1 MTSGWLP
8 LVRYFWYVLS
18 QTLIQI
24 FNLPKAQNNGH
35 YPRASESAAWCMK
48 LILLSVSTYNFS
60 PVQKDSWLQ
69 GVLEKEEGSLPTGT
83 SSPGFPFCSLRSPKA
98 GWNGIETLPFPREAD
113 SNQTSSCVSPSF
125 SKHMVWH
132 RFWNNL
138 DRVIRKLNCS
148 EKGKWKIHLS
158 LPERVY
164 AETSFHC
171 AAGTLSA
178 RAAAQAPGPVQ
189 AGSQLGAETR
199 SSPQN
204 LLLWVFSDD
213 VSPCWNPLE
222 GPVNPIHTL
231 LL

>member
-1 MTSGWLP
+1 M
-8 LVRYFWYVLS
+8 R
-18 QTLIQI
+18 I

-35 YPRASESAAWCMK
+35 YPPASESAARCTK

-98 GWNGIETLPFPREAD
+98 GWNGTETLPFPREAD

-125 SKHMVWH
+125 SKQMVWH
-132 RFWNNL
+132 SFWNNL
-138 DRVIRKLNCS
+138 DHAIRKLNCS
-148 EKGKWKIHLS
+148 EKGKWKIHLC

-171 AAGTLSA
+171 AAGALYLQLLKVLALCKPGLSSG
-178 RAAAQAPGPVQ
+178 AA
-189 AGSQLGAETR
+189 TR
-199 SSPQN
+199 SSTQSP
-204 LLLWVFSDD
+204 LLWVFSDD
-213 VSPCWNPLE
+213 VPPRWSPLE
-222 GPVNPIHTL
+222 GPVNPSHTL